1 MNNDQKLEIN
11 GGDRSTNKHESNIGS
26 PNKIN
31 LTNEMD
37 SPGIES
43 KFGGKEDEEV
53 KNEMKKI
60 NTTIEGLDEKLNL
73 VLAK

>member
-37 SPGIES
+37 SPGMEAKKSII
-43 KFGGKEDEEV
+43 DNVEV
-53 KNEMKKI
+53 
-60 NTTIEGLDEKLNL
+60 
-73 VLAK
+73 